1 VTPLGVFDRLPVY
14 RYVWG
19 SMALWTLVVGA
30 FFAWN
35 LADIF
40 DDTRRL
46 AESEARASFN
56 KDQAFRHWATM
67 HGGVYVPVTEHT
79 QPNPYLAH
87 VPERDIQTPSGKRL
101 TLMNPAYMVR
111 QLNEDFAPWFGAKG
125 HITSLKLL
133 RPENVADAWERAAL
147 QRFELGEQEVS
158 EITDI
163 DGEPYLRLMRPMIT
177 QEGCLKCHGHQGY
190 KVGDIRGGVSVSIPM
205 ARFLAAERDRLR
217 RDSFS
222 FGALWLL
229 GLAGLW
235 GGGRRLMRHEDARRR
250 AEEALQASERK
261 FRGVFDDALDMIHIV
276 DANGRIL
283 DANRMQLTTLGY
295 SADELIGRSLLEIVH
310 PDYRDKTQDAL
321 TRVFQGEH
329 ITGFET
335 VLLTRQGEELT
346 VETNVVPETAGG
358 RVLSARAIARDITA
372 RRQAEATLHRVNRA
386 LITLSSGNESLV
398 RARSEPELLQ
408 SICDVLVQHGGYRFA
423 WVGYAQHD
431 ATRAI
436 RPVAHAGTGGDYLAS
451 VTHGWQ
457 DNEAAEDPIGAAIT
471 RGTTQLVRDIAG
483 SSSPA
488 PWRRAALE
496 QDCGS
501 MVAIPLRRS
510 AAVFGVL
517 AIYSAKRDA
526 FAADEVRL
534 LEELAG
540 DLAYGVRMLRIRAE
554 RDAAN
559 RALSEVLMQTVD
571 AIALT
576 VEKRD
581 PYTAGHQHRV
591 AELAIAIAGKMGL
604 EPHRIE
610 GLRLGA
616 ILHDLGKI
624 AIPAE
629 LLSRPGRLTEAEFGL
644 IKNHP
649 RIGHEIIK
657 GVHFPWPVKE
667 MILQHHE
674 RLDGS
679 GYPQGLKDPEIVLEA
694 RIIAVADVVEAITSH
709 RPYRPALGIDTALE
723 EIQSGRG
730 TLYDPAVVD
739 HCVALFTE
747 EGFRWQTR

>member
-1 VTPLGVFDRLPVY
+1 MTPLGVFDRLPVR

-19 SMALWTLVVGA
+19 LMAFWTFVVGA

-40 DDTRRL
+40 GDTRRL

-56 KDQAFRHWATM
+56 KDHAFRHWATM

-79 QPNPYLAH
+79 PPNPYLAH

-133 RPENVADAWERAAL
+133 RPENAPDEWERAAL
-147 QRFELGEQEVS
+147 LRFEQGEQEVS
-158 EITDI
+158 EITEI

-205 ARFLAAERDRLR
+205 ARFLEAERDRLR
-217 RDSFS
+217 RDSLS

-235 GGGRRLMRHEDARRR
+235 GGGRRLMRHEEARRR

-276 DANGRIL
+276 DADGHIL
-283 DANRMQLTTLGY
+283 DANRTQLATLGY
-295 SADELIGRSLLEIVH
+295 SAEELIGKSLLEIMH
-310 PDYRDKTQDAL
+310 PDYRDKTRDTL

-329 ITGFET
+329 ITGFEA
-335 VLLTRQGEELT
+335 VLLTRQGAELT
-346 VETNVVPETAGG
+346 VETNVVPEMVDG
-358 RVLSARAIARDITA
+358 RVLTARAIARDITA

-408 SICDVLVQHGGYRFA
+408 SICDVLVQHGGYHFA
-423 WVGYAQHD
+423 WVGYVEHD
-431 ATRAI
+431 AAKSI
-436 RPVAHAGTGGDYLAS
+436 RPVAHAGSGDGYLAG
-451 VTHGWQ
+451 VTHHWRQ
-457 DNEAAEDPIGAAIT
+457 DEAIEDPIGAAVT
-471 RGTTQLVRDIAG
+471 RGVTQLVRDIAG
-483 SSSPA
+483 SPSPA
-488 PWRRAALE
+488 PWRQAALE

-501 MVAIPLRRS
+501 MVAIPLQRS

-517 AIYSAKRDA
+517 AIYSAKREA
-526 FAADEVRL
+526 FASDEVRL

-540 DLAYGVRMLRIRAE
+540 DLAYGIRMLRIRAE

-559 RALSEVLMQTVD
+559 RALSDVLMQTVD

-591 AELAIAIAGKMGL
+591 AELAVAIGGKMGL
-604 EPHRIE
+604 DAHRLE

-629 LLSRPGRLTEAEFGL
+629 LLSRPGRLTETEFGL

-649 RIGHEIIK
+649 RIGYEIIK
-657 GVHFPWPVKE
+657 GIHFPWPVKE

-723 EIQSGRG
+723 EIQSGCG
-730 TLYDPAVVD
+730 TLYDPEVVD
-739 HCVALFTE
+739 HCIALFTE